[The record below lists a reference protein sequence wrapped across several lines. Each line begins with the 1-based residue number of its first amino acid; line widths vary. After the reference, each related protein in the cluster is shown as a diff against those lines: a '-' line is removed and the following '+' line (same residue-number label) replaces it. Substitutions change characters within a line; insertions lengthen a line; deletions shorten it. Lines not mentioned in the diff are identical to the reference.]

1 MALGDQAHHLMLLSA
16 ALRLSA
22 APTPMC
28 LEVRPEPKMQSVQRY
43 FDSDLILNPR
53 YGKLKKRLACNN
65 VL

>member
-1 MALGDQAHHLMLLSA
+1 MALGDQRHHPMLLSA

-28 LEVRPEPKMQSVQRY
+28 MEVRPEPKMQSVQRY
-43 FDSDLILNPR
+43 FNSDLMLNPC
-53 YGKLKKRLACNN
+53 YGKLTKQFACNN